1 MSSKFLSQLTGL
13 IIGNSTDM
21 INSMDLTFDEAKLYS
36 LAFCFS
42 DCAFVLGRG
51 EETDIRKLPNL

>member
-1 MSSKFLSQLTGL
+1 MSQLTDL

-21 INSMDLTFDEAKLYS
+21 ISSMDRTFDEAMLYS

-42 DCAFVLGRG
+42 DRAFVLGRG
-51 EETDIRKLPNL
+51 EETNIRKLPNL

>member
-1 MSSKFLSQLTGL
+1 MSQLTGL
-13 IIGNSTDM
+13 IIGNSTDK
-21 INSMDLTFDEAKLYS
+21 INSMDLTFNEAMLYS

-51 EETDIRKLPNL
+51 EETNIRKLPNL

>member
-1 MSSKFLSQLTGL
+1 MSQLTGL
-13 IIGNSTDM
+13 ITGNSTDM
-21 INSMDLTFDEAKLYS
+21 TNSMDLTFDVAMLYS

-51 EETDIRKLPNL
+51 EETNIRKLPNL